1 MEEYMEVKIST
12 REDFKVNL
20 TPEYIKSLND
30 EERNSLRSELYQYPQ
45 EGLNYELFD
54 RLSNVRLLE
63 VDNSNG
69 EVYKYKGDF
78 KWNIDGVEEL
88 LQSSNI
94 NTEGVKKII
103 NPKDNITYYD
113 AEAFFNGNPNLLLA
127 SMTLM
132 AKNYE
137 SLFSKIDS
145 DNIQDLE
152 LEDINFL
159 KTNILFTDEEEVIF
173 LTGRTLLKEFNRN
186 SPNMYVHE
194 LIDDIDSVITR
205 TNTGLIW
212 DIVKKYAHV
221 GEYEELFQTGSKGI
235 FRALKKFDI
244 NENNKFSTY
253 AIWWIRHFI
262 TRYMKDNYSIIK
274 IPVYMHDTIK
284 DFKNAKRKL
293 KHENGEEPTDYETLE
308 YLKENGKDLP
318 AKEEFI
324 LEAVKHSNVY
334 SLEENL
340 NNDSDDEYTLYQ
352 YIADSKSSIDK
363 DIELF
368 ENRELISQLY
378 ELANLDETEISLLN
392 LMYGLIPSDKDTK
405 RVNHT
410 QNDIASILNLSKGD
424 VSKIRDEALEK
435 LRSVL
440 NK

>member
-1 MEEYMEVKIST
+1 
-12 REDFKVNL
+12 
-20 TPEYIKSLND
+20 
-30 EERNSLRSELYQYPQ
+30 
-45 EGLNYELFD
+45 
-54 RLSNVRLLE
+54 
-63 VDNSNG
+63 
-69 EVYKYKGDF
+69 
-78 KWNIDGVEEL
+78 
-88 LQSSNI
+88 
-94 NTEGVKKII
+94 
-103 NPKDNITYYD
+103 
-113 AEAFFNGNPNLLLA
+113 
-127 SMTLM
+127 
-132 AKNYE
+132 
-137 SLFSKIDS
+137 
-145 DNIQDLE
+145 
-152 LEDINFL
+152 
-159 KTNILFTDEEEVIF
+159 
-173 LTGRTLLKEFNRN
+173 
-186 SPNMYVHE
+186 
-194 LIDDIDSVITR
+194 
-205 TNTGLIW
+205 
-212 DIVKKYAHV
+212 
-221 GEYEELFQTGSKGI
+221 
-235 FRALKKFDI
+235 
-244 NENNKFSTY
+244 
-253 AIWWIRHFI
+253 
-262 TRYMKDNYSIIK
+262 MKDNYSIIK